1 MNLQENLNRIKE
13 LMGVINVISEA
24 EEDQV
29 VNKEFEIS
37 NNYDDDVVKLQKIL
51 IDKNYDIGSYGPEKN
66 GVDGKYGDLTK
77 KAHESLISGI
87 TPDKFNKNSEIVNV
101 NNNNNNNNIED
112 NNSTVNLSQIN
123 DVSSSSTYKRKNEKI
138 NTKYFIIHHTA
149 GGKKQEDIVN
159 ILNTR
164 GLGIQWV
171 IDRKGK
177 IFQTLPLKGRGAHV
191 KSIGRQAPKDVSN
204 STAEGVEIIAND
216 DADVLEVQCKAALT
230 LVKKLGYSNGQ
241 IYGHGEVSTN
251 KQPTEGQKCK
261 TYIKNN
267 F

>member
-1 MNLQENLNRIKE
+1 M
-13 LMGVINVISEA
+13 
-24 EEDQV
+24 
-29 VNKEFEIS
+29 
-37 NNYDDDVVKLQKIL
+37 
-51 IDKNYDIGSYGPEKN
+51 
-66 GVDGKYGDLTK
+66 
-77 KAHESLISGI
+77 
-87 TPDKFNKNSEIVNV
+87 
-101 NNNNNNNNIED
+101 
-112 NNSTVNLSQIN
+112 SQIN
-123 DVSSSSTYKRKNEKI
+123 NVSSSSTYKRKNEKI
-138 NTKYFIIHHTA
+138 DTKYFIIHHTA

-171 IDRKGK
+171 IDREGK

-191 KSIGRQAPKDVSN
+191 KSIGRQAPKELSN
-204 STAEGVEIIAND
+204 SNAEGVEIIAND

-230 LVKKLGYSNGQ
+230 LVKKLGYSYGQ

>member
-13 LMGVINVISEA
+13 LMGVINVISES
-24 EEDQV
+24 EEEQL

-51 IDKNYDIGSYGPEKN
+51 IDKKYDIGSYGPEKN

-101 NNNNNNNNIED
+101 NNNNIED

-123 DVSSSSTYKRKNEKI
+123 NVSSSSTYKRKNEKI

-171 IDRKGK
+171 IDREGK

-191 KSIGRQAPKDVSN
+191 KSIGRQAPKELSN
-204 STAEGVEIIAND
+204 SNAEGVEIIAND

-267 F
+267 L

>member
-13 LMGVINVISEA
+13 LMGVINVISES
-24 EEDQV
+24 EEEQL

-66 GVDGKYGDLTK
+66 GVDGNYD
-77 KAHESLISGI
+77 
-87 TPDKFNKNSEIVNV
+87 
-101 NNNNNNNNIED
+101 NNNIED
-112 NNSTVNLSQIN
+112 NKSTINLSQIN
-123 DVSSSSTYKRKNEKI
+123 NVSSISTYKRKNEKI
-138 NTKYFIIHHTA
+138 DTKYFIIHHTA

-171 IDRKGK
+171 IDREGK
-177 IFQTLPLKGRGAHV
+177 IYQTLPLKGRGAHIIKIRNSV
-191 KSIGRQAPKDVSN
+191 PKDMSN

-216 DADVLEVQCKAALT
+216 DDDVLDVQCEAALT

-267 F
+267 L

>member
-13 LMGVINVISEA
+13 LMGVINVISES
-24 EEDQV
+24 EEDQL

-101 NNNNNNNNIED
+101 NNNNNNIED

-123 DVSSSSTYKRKNEKI
+123 NVSSSSTYKRKNEKI
-138 NTKYFIIHHTA
+138 DTKYFIIHHTA

-171 IDRKGK
+171 IDREGK
-177 IFQTLPLKGRGAHV
+177 IYQTLPLKGRGAHIIKIRNSV
-191 KSIGRQAPKDVSN
+191 PKDMSN

-216 DADVLEVQCKAALT
+216 DADVLEVQCMAALT

-267 F
+267 L